1 MPLISREVKSTVS
14 GTKAVQGRIIEGS
27 APEDGKEFRVSDK
40 VGERPGSTLP
50 DRGELF
56 EHLAESATGFAI
68 FTTDCDGLVTS
79 WNVGGE
85 QLIGYEYG
93 YLSVALN
100 PAPGEL
106 FALLLPDMRVE
117 SFQAFLDEFVKFV
130 GKKNFVRLI
139 TDGAAAHRSTRLEV
153 DEQLTIEHLPPY
165 SPELNPVERLF
176 KELRKELKNLVFE
189 SLEAVEEAVI
199 KAIEP
204 FMKDGSRVKK
214 LTFYSWLHTT
224 PT

>member
-1 MPLISREVKSTVS
+1 M
-14 GTKAVQGRIIEGS
+14 
-27 APEDGKEFRVSDK
+27 
-40 VGERPGSTLP
+40 RPS
-50 DRGELF
+50 
-56 EHLAESATGFAI
+56 
-68 FTTDCDGLVTS
+68 
-79 WNVGGE
+79 GE

-100 PAPGEL
+100 PATGEL